1 MTEPTFDERR
11 RSFGA
16 VAHSYDR
23 HRPGYPVEGIS
34 WLLGPSHL
42 RVLDLAAGTG
52 RLTRDLVALGHEVVA
67 VEPDEQM
74 IAVLRD
80 RVDVDARVGS
90 AESIPLSDDSVD
102 AVVVGQAFHWFDAPR
117 ALEEIAR
124 VLVPRGSLGLLWN
137 VLDDRVPWVDALT
150 EVTGGEARWSLT
162 HDEPEP
168 DLAPWFTAVE
178 SREFPNPQSMDLA
191 HLLGVVES
199 WSHVYLH
206 ENRRALVAGV
216 ESVVRRSLPPEELEH
231 LVLPYITSCV
241 HARSAK

>member
-11 RSFGA
+11 RSFGT
-16 VAHSYDR
+16 VARSYDR
-23 HRPGYPVEGIS
+23 FRPGYPVDGIS
-34 WLLGPSHL
+34 WLLGPPPL

-52 RLTRDLVALGHEVVA
+52 RLTRDLVALGHDVVA

-80 RVDVDARVGS
+80 QIDVDARVGS
-90 AESIPLSDDSVD
+90 AESIPLGDDSVD
-102 AVVVGQAFHWFDAPR
+102 AVMVGQAFHWFDAPK
-117 ALEEIAR
+117 ALQEMAR

-137 VLDDRVPWVDALT
+137 VLDDRVPWVEALT

-162 HDEPEP
+162 HDEPDP
-168 DLAPWFTAVE
+168 DLAPWFTGVE
-178 SREFPNPQSMDLA
+178 SREFANPKSMGLA

-206 ENRRALVAGV
+206 DDRRTLIADV
-216 ESVVRRSLPPEELEH
+216 ESAVRHSLPSEELDH

-241 HARSAK
+241 HARSAT